1 MTTTI
6 DERGRVL
13 LPKEIREAHGLTPG
27 SPVIVE
33 SGPAG
38 VLLRAAL
45 PKKEA
50 LERLAGVI
58 KKGARRKGAKPI
70 DPLELKRIWERSP

>member
-1 MTTTI
+1 MAPTV

-13 LPKEIREAHGLTPG
+13 LPKALREAHGLTAG
-27 SPVIVE
+27 SPVIIE

-45 PKKEA
+45 PKEEA
-50 LERLAGVI
+50 LARLAGAVNRTTRRR
-58 KKGARRKGAKPI
+58 GATPT
-70 DPLELKRIWERSP
+70 DPLELKRIWEPST

>member
-1 MTTTI
+1 MTTV

-13 LPKEIREAHGLTPG
+13 LPKDVREAHGLTPG

-33 SGPAG
+33 SGPDG

-45 PKKEA
+45 PKEEA
-50 LERLAGVI
+50 LRRL
-58 KKGARRKGAKPI
+58 KGAINKRTKCKDAPLL
-70 DPLELKRIWERSP
+70 DPLEAKRIWEPRF